1 MNISTLAKIL
11 NVSIKEIRETGQKKG
26 IYGFSG
32 RNTRIPYNSAL
43 EVTKI
48 LRPDKLSKL
57 ENDDKIYIPNTI
69 RVDDLSESI
78 GKPSGMVLKTLMMNG
93 VMVSSTEIIDFDTAS
108 LIAEELGVKVFSE
121 NPEMFDS
128 GQNSEFDLVKTVEYD
143 IPEDQKTY
151 ISRPPVVT
159 VMGHV
164 DHGKTTLLDYIRKSS
179 VASSEAGSIT
189 QHISSYK
196 INYKENNITFVD
208 TPGHEA
214 FTAMRARG
222 SQLADFVIIVVSAVE
237 GPKPQTAEVIERCKL
252 SKVQVIVA
260 INKIDLP
267 ESDVERVKTELTKFG
282 LVPEEWGGNT
292 PFIPLSA
299 KTGQGVDKLLETILL
314 FAEVASLKGEVN
326 CPGQAIVIESLRDNT
341 KGVMTTVLVVKDEIK
356 VGEIIRSGICV
367 GKIKKLTNTVGDE
380 IECAKIGEPVIILGL
395 PEIADIGE
403 AIIVYKN
410 LKQAQTDAYNEE
422 TNRAGRKIVHNNLKA
437 STDNSINVVLK
448 ADVSGSLEAL
458 KEAIIKIPQEEVK
471 ISIKSQGV
479 GMVNESD
486 LDFAETSESTILAFH
501 TKPDNK
507 AEVLINKRKINIV
520 QSDIIYQILEWL
532 ESEIIART
540 KREIRKTVL
549 GQAKVLKTFKSEK
562 PSIQIFGGEV
572 IDGKILDNKPI
583 EVIREGQIIGQMEV
597 QELQRN
603 KFKASEINIS
613 QQFGMSVTGKFK
625 VKEGDIIQT
634 IDEQVIM

>member
-1 MNISTLAKIL
+1 
-11 NVSIKEIRETGQKKG
+11 
-26 IYGFSG
+26 
-32 RNTRIPYNSAL
+32 
-43 EVTKI
+43 
-48 LRPDKLSKL
+48 
-57 ENDDKIYIPNTI
+57 
-69 RVDDLSESI
+69 
-78 GKPSGMVLKTLMMNG
+78 
-93 VMVSSTEIIDFDTAS
+93 
-108 LIAEELGVKVFSE
+108 
-121 NPEMFDS
+121 MFDS
-128 GQNSEFDLVKTVEYD
+128 ADGDDSNLIKTVEYD
-143 IPEDQKTY
+143 KPEEEKTFIP
-151 ISRPPVVT
+151 RAPVVT

-179 VASSEAGSIT
+179 VASGEAGSIT

-196 INYKENNITFVD
+196 ITHNDKDITFVD

-237 GPKPQTAEVIERCKL
+237 GPKPQTVEVIERCKL

-260 INKIDLP
+260 INKTDLP
-267 ESDVERVKTELTKFG
+267 EADVERVKTDLTKFN
-282 LVPEEWGGNT
+282 LVPEEWGGET
-292 PFIPLSA
+292 PFIPISA

-314 FAEVASLKGEVN
+314 FAEIANLKGEID
-326 CPGQAIVIESLRDNT
+326 CPGQAIVVESLRDNT
-341 KGVMTTVLVVKDEIK
+341 RGVMTTVLVVKDEIK
-356 VGEIIRSGICV
+356 VGDIIRSGVCI
-367 GKIKKLTNTVGDE
+367 GKIKKLTNTEHKE
-380 IECAKIGEPVIILGL
+380 IDSAKIGDPVIIMGL

-403 AIIVYKN
+403 AVIVYQN
-410 LKQAQTDAYNEE
+410 LKQAQNDAYSEE
-422 TNRAGRKIVHNNLKA
+422 TKRAGRRVLHNNLKA

-458 KEAIIKIPQEEVK
+458 KEAIIKIPQDEVK

-486 LDFAETSESTILAFH
+486 LDFAETSGSTILAFH

-507 AEVLINKRKINIV
+507 TDVLLNKRKIGII

-540 KREIRKTVL
+540 KREIRKTIL
-549 GQAKVLKTFKSEK
+549 GKAKVLKTFKSEK

-583 EVIREGQIIGQMEV
+583 EVIREGVIVGQMEI

-603 KFKASEINIS
+603 KSKASEINIS
-613 QQFGMSVTGKFK
+613 QQFGMSVIGKFK
-625 VKEGDIIQT
+625 IKEGDTIQT
-634 IDEQVIM
+634 IDEQIVM

>member
-48 LRPDKLSKL
+48 IRPDKLSKL
-57 ENDDKIYIPNTI
+57 ENDDKIYIPNSI

-93 VMVSSTEIIDFDTAS
+93 IMVSSTEVIDFDTAS
-108 LIAEELGVKVFSE
+108 LIAEELGVRVFSE

-128 GQNSEFDLVKTVEYD
+128 EDGDEANLVKTVEYD
-143 IPEDQKTY
+143 VPEDQKTF
-151 ISRPPVVT
+151 IPRGPVVT

-164 DHGKTTLLDYIRKSS
+164 DHGKTTLLDYIRSSS
-179 VASSEAGSIT
+179 VASGEAGSIT

-196 INYKENNITFVD
+196 ISYHDKDITFVD

-237 GPKPQTAEVIERCKL
+237 GPKPQTVEVIERCKL

-260 INKIDLP
+260 INKVDLP
-267 ESDVERVKTELTKFG
+267 EADVERVKTDLTKFG
-282 LVPEEWGGNT
+282 LVPEEWGGDT
-292 PFIPLSA
+292 PFLPLSA

-314 FAEVASLKGEVN
+314 FSEVANLKGETN

-356 VGEIIRSGICV
+356 VGDIIRSGVCV
-367 GKIKKLTNTVGDE
+367 GKIKKLTNTEEKE
-380 IECAKIGEPVIILGL
+380 IDSAKIGEPVIILGL

-403 AIIVYKN
+403 AVIVYKN
-410 LKQAQTDAYNEE
+410 LKQAQTDAYSEE
-422 TNRAGRKIVHNNLKA
+422 TKRAGRKVVHNNLKA

-458 KEAIIKIPQEEVK
+458 KEAIIKIPQENVK
-471 ISIKSQGV
+471 ISIKSQAV

-507 AEVLINKRKINIV
+507 ADVLINKRKINII

-540 KREIRKTVL
+540 KHEIRKTVL

-583 EVIREGQIIGQMEV
+583 EVIREGKIVGQMEI

-603 KFKASEINIS
+603 KSKASEINIS
-613 QQFGMSVTGKFK
+613 QQFGMSVIGKFK
-625 VKEGDIIQT
+625 IKEGDIIQT